1 MEPLPVI
8 FDGPGSVTG
17 HFSASQLQLWR
28 TIMDNKW
35 LLDTLEEGY
44 CLQFRHHYSII
55 HTYLAHSGFGASSS
69 SFSIYR
75 GPEATGKGCDR
86 VSKPPNPPGGGG
98 ISFKL
103 LPHLKQD
110 SKYQYRVLHFDLSLS
125 PSVFTQCVQVALEP
139 LQWEGM
145 LILPYLDDWL
155 LCA

>member
-1 MEPLPVI
+1 MVSEPRQALSLSIEVLKLLEKGVI
-8 FDGPGSVTG
+8 ELVNP
-17 HFSASQLQLWR
+17 Q
-28 TIMDNKW
+28 
-35 LLDTLEEGY
+35 
-44 CLQFRHHYSII
+44 I
-55 HTYLAHSGFGASSS
+55 HL
-69 SFSIYR
+69 
-75 GPEATGKGCDR
+75 
-86 VSKPPNPPGGGG
+86 GGG